1 MKGNI
6 NSRLWTKRH
15 VKSWWVK
22 PCLIWVDKSEL
33 IKAICP
39 IAISGVAHD
48 WHHNEVIRTVKT
60 LDQLTEALN
69 CKGSE
74 LKRYSVYRHLLPWNH
89 RTTEGTRHVTTAPV
103 KLYKSQNLKH
113 ASHPST
119 KFACAS
125 IRSLEELAAILDPPE
140 VTFHS
145 QDDKAKVPIR
155 LTPAS
160 KQASMFMHME
170 YQSGQVAWSWF
181 HCGLQT

>member
-48 WHHNEVIRTVKT
+48 WHHNEVIRTGKT

-69 CKGSE
+69 CKGFE
-74 LKRYSVYRHLLPWNH
+74 LKHYSVYLHLLPWNH
-89 RTTEGTRHVTTAPV
+89 RTTKGTRHVTTAPV
-103 KLYKSQNLKH
+103 KLYKSQNSKH